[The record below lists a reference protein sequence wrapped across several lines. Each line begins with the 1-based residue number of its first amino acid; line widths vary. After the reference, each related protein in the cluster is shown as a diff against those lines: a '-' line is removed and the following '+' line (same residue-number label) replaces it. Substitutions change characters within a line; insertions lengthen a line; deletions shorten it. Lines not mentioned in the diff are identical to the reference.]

1 MYRQRYGPIAP
12 DLVAEFMILD
22 GEFPRSMTSCIVNAD
37 QSLHSISG
45 TPVDVA
51 HNEAEEKIYRLRS
64 DLGQAKINEII
75 INGLHEFLE
84 NFQADVNLV
93 GQSIFNTY
101 FALPMFEATEP
112 DDMPV
117 ETQ

>member
-1 MYRQRYGPIAP
+1 M
-12 DLVAEFMILD
+12 
-22 GEFPRSMTSCIVNAD
+22 
-37 QSLHSISG
+37 
-45 TPVDVA
+45 A

-93 GQSIFNTY
+93 GQSIYNTY
-101 FALPMFEATEP
+101 FALPMFDATS
-112 DDMPV
+112 PV
-117 ETQ
+117 ETPIETQ